1 MEPNP
6 FPRGSE
12 RGMGMNQ
19 RDQVLERLN
28 RLGAPYVLHEHPAA
42 YTMEDC
48 QRLPFSAPTLTFCKN
63 LLLCNRQQTT
73 FYLLVI
79 SPERNFRT
87 AELSHELGVS
97 RLSFAPEDALPR
109 LLGLERGSVSPL
121 GLWFDREKQVRLL
134 FERAVRRPG
143 QIAFHP
149 CDNTA
154 TVVFDQEVF
163 WEQVVPSLTSSWRM
177 VL

>member
-1 MEPNP
+1 MKQ
-6 FPRGSE
+6 
-12 RGMGMNQ
+12 Q
-19 RDQVLERLN
+19 RDLVLERLDEI
-28 RLGAPYVLHEHPAA
+28 GVPYVVHEHPPAH
-42 YTMEDC
+42 TMEDC
-48 QRLPFSAPTLTFCKN
+48 QRLPFAGPPLTFCKN
-63 LLLCNRQQTT
+63 LLLCNRQQTA

-79 SPERNFRT
+79 SPDRAFRT

-109 LLGLERGSVSPL
+109 LLGLEKGSVSPL
-121 GLWFDREKQVRLL
+121 GLWFDREKQVQLL

-154 TVVFDQEVF
+154 TVVFDQDVF
-163 WEQVVPSLTSSWRM
+163 WEQVVPSLSNTYRM